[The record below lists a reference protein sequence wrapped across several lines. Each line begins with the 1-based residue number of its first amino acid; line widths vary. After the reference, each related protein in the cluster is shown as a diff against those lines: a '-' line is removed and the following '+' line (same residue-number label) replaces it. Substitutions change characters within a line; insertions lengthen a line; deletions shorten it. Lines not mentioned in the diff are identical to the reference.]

1 MCQFVQSVLGLMAW
15 LCRSQLNSRLRWQS
29 AKTVV
34 DLQLQPWLGT
44 RNCVA
49 CAAFDRH
56 NCRADTSPGHLGCN
70 TFPHHPSRM
79 LMGCF

>member
-1 MCQFVQSVLGLMAW
+1 MCQFVQSVFGLMAW

-29 AKTVV
+29 VKTAV

-49 CAAFDRH
+49 CAAFDRTI
-56 NCRADTSPGHLGCN
+56 AELT
-70 TFPHHPSRM
+70 HHPDTWVVTRVPIIHH
-79 LMGCF
+79 GC